1 MTALTIKFR
10 GIQAEILEEMIRSGI
25 AETKSEAVR
34 MALLNF
40 ALTSNLVSRERMLGE
55 IRRRA
60 RKIKVGETEL
70 QKLIADAKETSV
82 RG

>member
-70 QKLIADAKETSV
+70 QKLIADAKETRV